1 MARDCLR
8 TSKSYQLINSLSP
21 SLTFLV
27 QTLMVYFLHKGERH
41 FVHNKLLLI
50 KGLGSKCASVKM
62 QIVGISLSFFSI
74 LPLLTFVLPQHL
86 FRWCV
91 SQ

>member
-1 MARDCLR
+1 MAGDCLC
-8 TSKSYQLINSLSP
+8 TSKYYQLINSLSP
-21 SLTFLV
+21 SLMFLV

-41 FVHNKLLLI
+41 FVRNKLLLI
-50 KGLGSKCASVKM
+50 KGLGSRCASVKM
-62 QIVGISLSFFSI
+62 QIVGISLSSFSI

-86 FRWCV
+86 LRGCA